1 MHHHR
6 WSLGDVEGMM
16 PWEKHIYVDM
26 LNAWVQEQD
35 DLAKQQEN
43 EYSNMMSQLSRKRR
57 R

>member
-1 MHHHR
+1 
-6 WSLGDVEGMM
+6 MM